1 MSDRVGPDLTSV
13 ALERALDALAA
24 RQAVVANNIANADTP
39 GFRASQVSFER
50 ELDTALVRA
59 RQLGGPAEEQATSVQ
74 ATPWRVQR
82 RAGPARP
89 DGNNVSIEQE
99 VAQLGRTGTLYQA
112 VTRIVGKRLSML
124 REAISEGSRQ

>member
-1 MSDRVGPDLTSV
+1 MSNRVGPDLTGV

-39 GFRASQVSFER
+39 GFQANQVSFER
-50 ELDTALVRA
+50 ELDTALTRA
-59 RQLGGPAEEQATSVQ
+59 RQQGGPAEEQAASVH
-74 ATPWRVQR
+74 ATPWRVLR
-82 RAGPARP
+82 SPGPARP
-89 DGNNVSIEQE
+89 DGNNVSIERE

-112 VTRIVGKRLSML
+112 VTRLVGKRLSML